1 MTGISHGSCIK
12 WCLGFFQRKCGS
24 LGIFHNYGQRHPVTA
39 RSGEMLLHFAINA
52 ENVPDCI

>member
-12 WCLGFFQRKCGS
+12 MVP
-24 LGIFHNYGQRHPVTA
+24 GIFPEKMRISWHLYNYGQLHPVTA
-39 RSGEMLLHFAINA
+39 RSGEMLLHFAINT